1 MELSLLYPP
10 EWVQYARC
18 GGDPDPD
25 RFFPDADRDESDLA
39 GLTERQRRTVRR
51 KRREAVRAFC
61 NGCRVQRECLD
72 YAIEND
78 EPVGM
83 WGGLTRQERDALRR
97 DAPATPAS
105 GAVTDVTDEQ
115 LTEAAYKHETY
126 QKAAAS
132 LGMTRDEYL
141 ERVKAAGLWSWWN
154 RPFTPHEKALVF
166 TDRREM
172 TLEALARQLQRS
184 RAQLVNALQTRRRQ
198 LRRQARRE
206 KEDNGQ

>member
-1 MELSLLYPP
+1 MGLSLLYPP

-61 NGCRVQRECLD
+61 NGCRVQQECLN
-72 YAIEND
+72 YALAND
-78 EPVGM
+78 EPVGV
-83 WGGLTRQERDALRR
+83 WGGLTRQERDALQR
-97 DAPATPAS
+97 DAHVAPDT
-105 GAVTDVTDEQ
+105 VTDVTDEQ

-132 LGMTRDEYL
+132 LGITRDEYL

-154 RPFTPHEKALVF
+154 RPFTPHEKSLVF
-166 TDRREM
+166 TDRREL

-206 KEDNGQ
+206 TEDNGQ

>member
-25 RFFPDADRDESDLA
+25 RFFPDVDRDEDDLA

-61 NGCRVQRECLD
+61 NGCRVQQECLA

-83 WGGLTRQERDALRR
+83 WGGLTRQERDALQR
-97 DAPATPAS
+97 DAPATSVS
-105 GAVTDVTDEQ
+105 GTVTDEQ

-141 ERVKAAGLWSWWN
+141 ERVKAAGLWAWWN
-154 RPFTPHEKALVF
+154 RPFTPHEASLVF
-166 TDRREM
+166 TDRREL
-172 TLEALARQLQRS
+172 TLEELARQLQRS
-184 RAQLVNALQTRRRQ
+184 RAQIINALQTRRRQ

-206 KEDNGQ
+206 KEDSGQ

>member
-25 RFFPDADRDESDLA
+25 RFFPDADDRDEDDLA
-39 GLTERQRRTVRR
+39 GLTERQRRTIRR

-61 NGCRVQRECLD
+61 NGCRVQQECLN
-72 YAIEND
+72 YALEND

-97 DAPATPAS
+97 GTPAAS
-105 GAVTDVTDEQ
+105 VAGPVTDEQ
-115 LTEAAYKHETY
+115 LIEAAYKHETY
-126 QKAAAS
+126 QQAAAS

-141 ERVKAAGLWSWWN
+141 DRVKAAGLWSWWN
-154 RPFTPHEKALVF
+154 RPFTPHEASLVF

-172 TLEALARQLQRS
+172 TLEELARQLQRS
-184 RAQLVNALQTRRRQ
+184 RAQIINALQTRRRQ
-198 LRRQARRE
+198 LRRQARQE
-206 KEDNGQ
+206 KDNGQ